1 MPPWPGLATTLA
13 ALTWVQDLKCGSNNP
28 ARQRVF
34 MAITVLEQ
42 LTRIDLRATRQI
54 FSEDMADVDAVSRGR
69 FDNLTFLTPDTKV
82 DVSGWHVIP
91 DLLAACNPFVLQ
103 NLDTM
108 HDSFMLV
115 ASILASVSPAPSD
128 RVRATKG
135 TYCLDKP
142 GKPRLNRISATTHP
156 SDSGAGTRVGVGTR
170 PTEGPGPT
178 TVSAHTLTLG
188 NIAGSN
194 STPVTVRVQPFYTL
208 ILGTPSAH
216 DEQGG
221 RPFPHHLSHP
231 GRVLPFDGT
240 VSPFEYVHPPPNS
253 MSCQPLSP
261 YSGGL

>member
-103 NLDTM
+103 NLDAM
-108 HDSFMLV
+108 NDSFMLV
-115 ASILASVSPAPSD
+115 ASILASVGPAPSD
-128 RVRATKG
+128 RVRATKSPVS
-135 TYCLDKP
+135 TSP
-142 GKPRLNRISATTHP
+142 GSATTHP
-156 SDSGAGTRVGVGTR
+156 SDSGAGTRIRVRTR
-170 PTEGPGPT
+170 PTEGPDPT

-188 NIAGSN
+188 NIARSN
-194 STPVTVRVQPFYTL
+194 STSVTVRVQPFNTL
-208 ILGTPSAH
+208 ILGGPQRPRRTGWTTFPTP
-216 DEQGG
+216 
-221 RPFPHHLSHP
+221 P
-231 GRVLPFDGT
+231 
-240 VSPFEYVHPPPNS
+240 
-253 MSCQPLSP
+253 
-261 YSGGL
+261 